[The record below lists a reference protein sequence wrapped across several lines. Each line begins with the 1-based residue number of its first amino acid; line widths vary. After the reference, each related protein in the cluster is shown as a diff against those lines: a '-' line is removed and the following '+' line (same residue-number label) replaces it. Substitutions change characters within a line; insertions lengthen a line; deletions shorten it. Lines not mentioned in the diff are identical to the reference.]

1 MFQFRLPNFSAWSL
15 PTGTAIKLPK
25 ATVHDIEERPE
36 KRARTLK
43 HLLKAN
49 HINHSV
55 IYNDLRFHNH
65 TPHILGS
72 ADQLSHIY
80 DAESRHLEPWR
91 DSPGEIAKHD
101 WRDNLGKREYQ
112 RAYID
117 FFEDQ
122 LVQHGYDWQSL
133 LNEFLLQGKEPLI
146 NNLISGLGHPL
157 IHLGYAQELSSR
169 TVAIESL
176 ALAACFYNDWHI
188 YLDDPKYTKTSPNQ
202 TDSLFT
208 ILDRVARDPKF
219 DNLFDHQGS
228 DNIST
233 LLADPSA
240 SAAALEHWNSWAL
253 QNPTDQF
260 AESQKLAVA
269 LLVAAQPRNNNN
281 TTAPSQTKRHDFFAV
296 HLLTTSHAVRILLPT
311 LPSRHHVPL
320 LRQWWLLTLLV
331 YIAQLRPHLN
341 IDTIKLVELEGRSW
355 PFVTELGLTGKYRTD
370 AHFVKAL
377 RSMREAGGTWDK
389 GGRNG
394 FYLKAAV
401 KFGEEF
407 GGWGGFGAEAEDEG
421 GLDEGGQGRRRYSG
435 EGDTGGME

>member
-1 MFQFRLPNFSAWSL
+1 LQ
-15 PTGTAIKLPK
+15 
-25 ATVHDIEERPE
+25 
-36 KRARTLK
+36 
-43 HLLKAN
+43 
-49 HINHSV
+49 
-55 IYNDLRFHNH
+55 Y
-65 TPHILGS
+65 ILGADS
-72 ADQLSHIY
+72 DQLSHIY

-101 WRDNLGKREYQ
+101 WRDNLGKRKYQ

-133 LNEFLLQGKEPLI
+133 LNEFLLQGKEPII

-188 YLDDPKYTKTSPNQ
+188 YLDDPEYTKPSPNQ

-228 DNIST
+228 DNISI

-240 SAAALEHWNSWAL
+240 SAAALEHWNSWDL
-253 QNPTDQF
+253 KSPTDQF

-269 LLVAAQPRNNNN
+269 LLVAAQPRNNTNP
-281 TTAPSQTKRHDFFAV
+281 PSQTKRHDFFAV

-341 IDTIKLVELEGRSW
+341 IDTIKLVELEERSW
-355 PFVTELGLTGKYRTD
+355 PFVTELALKGRFRTD

-389 GGRNG
+389 GDRNG

-407 GGWGGFGAEAEDEG
+407 AGWGGFGAEE
-421 GLDEGGQGRRRYSG
+421 
-435 EGDTGGME
+435 DTGDRE

>member
-101 WRDNLGKREYQ
+101 WRDNLGKRKYQ

-133 LNEFLLQGKEPLI
+133 LN
-146 NNLISGLGHPL
+146 
-157 IHLGYAQELSSR
+157 
-169 TVAIESL
+169 
-176 ALAACFYNDWHI
+176 D
-188 YLDDPKYTKTSPNQ
+188 
-202 TDSLFT
+202 
-208 ILDRVARDPKF
+208 
-219 DNLFDHQGS
+219 
-228 DNIST
+228 DNISI

-240 SAAALEHWNSWAL
+240 SAAALEHWNSWDL
-253 QNPTDQF
+253 KSPTDQF

-269 LLVAAQPRNNNN
+269 LLVAAQPRNNTNP
-281 TTAPSQTKRHDFFAV
+281 PSQTKRHDFFAV

-341 IDTIKLVELEGRSW
+341 IDTIKLVELEERSW
-355 PFVTELGLTGKYRTD
+355 PFVTELALKGRFRTD

-389 GGRNG
+389 GDRNG

-407 GGWGGFGAEAEDEG
+407 AGWGGFGAEEEADEEG
-421 GLDEGGQGRRRYSG
+421 GEGRRYSG
-435 EGDTGGME
+435 EGDTGDRE